1 MDRTRLLLGDATHAT
16 RIIEIGPSHAPI
28 APKRAGWSA
37 FVVDHADQ
45 AELRAKYTPLGV
57 DIEAIEPVDAVW
69 AGGRLENTVPAAH
82 HGRFDRLIAS
92 HVIEHIP
99 DLVTFLV
106 SCQTLMAQ
114 GGVLSLAVPD
124 KRYCFDML
132 KPVST
137 TGDIMA
143 AYDPNGAGRH
153 FRRTVFNQVAY
164 SVHASF
170 PGAEGQGAWGQHA
183 VHALALVNP
192 LSDAFAEAA
201 RITEAPDSPYT
212 DAHAWQFT
220 PGAFQLAM
228 LELAEAGLID
238 WHVADCTPAIGCEFI
253 ATLRRG
259 RTRFSDAAAR
269 DAHRL
274 GLLLAIQ
281 VESRELIDFL
291 ALGGL
296 VQLSAQPRDPA
307 LARGL
312 LEVRNLIAGQ
322 QARLDTIGTILAPPG
337 EDPAQ
342 PGTLADITARLAAQQ
357 IQLDSLTAADGTQAS
372 IMGSLAAMAAR
383 QDGQAAML
391 DAIGKLIDAQ
401 NSQLASLTAADGTQA
416 SIMGSLSMIATRQQH
431 QHQAITDAAQQTIN
445 ALHALESL
453 AGQVDAQRQRLEAQ
467 QRTLDEVHRVSQR
480 LNVLL
485 RPLRRLRARLTGRAY
500 RD

>member
-1 MDRTRLLLGDATHAT
+1 MDRNSLLLGDATPET

-28 APKRAGWSA
+28 APKRAGWNA

-57 DIEAIEPVDAVW
+57 DIDAIEVVDAVW
-69 AGGRLENTVPAAH
+69 AGGRLDHTVPASH

-106 SCQTLMAQ
+106 SCQTLLSAD
-114 GGVLSLAVPD
+114 GVLALAVPD
-124 KRYCFDML
+124 KRYCFDLL
-132 KPVST
+132 KPIST

-143 AYDPNGAGRH
+143 AYEPNGAGRH

-164 SVHASF
+164 SVHAD
-170 PGAEGQGAWGQHA
+170 GQGAWGQHA
-183 VHALALVNP
+183 VTALALVNP
-192 LSDAFAEAA
+192 LHDAFSEAA
-201 RITEAPDSPYT
+201 KITEAPDSAYP
-212 DAHAWQFT
+212 DAPAWQFT

-259 RTRFSDAAAR
+259 RRQWGAAER

-281 VESRELIDFL
+281 VEQREMIDYL

-296 VQLSAQPRDPA
+296 VHIPAQPSDPA
-307 LARGL
+307 LARSL
-312 LEVRNLIAGQ
+312 AEVRDLIAAQ
-322 QARLDTIGTILAPPG
+322 HARLDAIGRTLAPPADSAP
-337 EDPAQ
+337 E
-342 PGTLADITARLAAQQ
+342 PGSVAARLEVIQAQLAS
-357 IQLDSLTAADGTQAS
+357 ITAADGTQAS
-372 IMGSLAAMAAR
+372 IMGSLVALGAQQGM
-383 QDGQAAML
+383 QQSML
-391 DAIGKLIDAQ
+391 DDIGRLIDAQ
-401 NSQLASLTAADGTQA
+401 LKQLSSITAADGTQA

-431 QHQAITDAAQQTIN
+431 QHQAINDAAQQTIN
-445 ALHALESL
+445 VMHALEAL
-453 AGQVDAQRQRLEAQ
+453 ARQLDAQRAQ
-467 QRTLDEVHRVSQR
+467 VEEMHRVS
-480 LNVLL
+480 LTLM
-485 RPLRRLRARLTGRAY
+485 RPLRWLRRKLGRA
-500 RD
+500 